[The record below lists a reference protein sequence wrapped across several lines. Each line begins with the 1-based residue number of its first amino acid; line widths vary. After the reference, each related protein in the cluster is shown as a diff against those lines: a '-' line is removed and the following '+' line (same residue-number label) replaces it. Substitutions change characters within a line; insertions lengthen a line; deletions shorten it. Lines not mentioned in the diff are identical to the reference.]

1 MAELWENL
9 WPLILASAAMP
20 VQSVV
25 ALALVRSSLR
35 SAYAWVAGMIAVR
48 LLQGVLFGIVLAPLE
63 SGPDSGPQ
71 YFLGTLLLV
80 LALLLYVKG
89 LRAAMDAEDEDA
101 PPPKWLTKAGAMS
114 PLAAFGVG
122 AAFMT
127 ISAKFLAF
135 TIGAIGAIAD
145 AHLGPRLATVT
156 FVMFVLLAQSTPIAI
171 VGLAS
176 SSSPRADAILDG
188 LRNWLQRNRR
198 AINITF
204 AAIFGTWFLL
214 KAGARLW

>member
-1 MAELWENL
+1 
-9 WPLILASAAMP
+9 
-20 VQSVV
+20 
-25 ALALVRSSLR
+25 
-35 SAYAWVAGMIAVR
+35 
-48 LLQGVLFGIVLAPLE
+48 
-63 SGPDSGPQ
+63 
-71 YFLGTLLLV
+71 LG
-80 LALLLYVKG
+80 
-89 LRAAMDAEDEDA
+89 
-101 PPPKWLTKAGAMS
+101 WS
-114 PLAAFGVG
+114 
-122 AAFMT
+122 
-127 ISAKFLAF
+127 
-135 TIGAIGAIAD
+135 
-145 AHLGPRLATVT
+145 LATVT